1 MMPWS
6 VDSIFVCTGIIP
18 FFKNEVETI
27 KFLYFTDYALLI
39 TEKSFTEMLN

>member
-1 MMPWS
+1 M
-6 VDSIFVCTGIIP
+6 DSILYLEKLVFVCAGIFP
-18 FFKNEVETI
+18 KLETI